1 MAAPAI
7 RSLKPT
13 PNHVLLNLIRTKSS
27 DDYQRRIPAAT
38 KSNLSH
44 MMEHLSDPLNRPL
57 WNEFVS
63 ALLNRVGLVIGQ
75 SKMWSNPM
83 AEFKIGML
91 PFGSTIEEYQVG
103 LIKAQSYDGERE
115 HLEKDIFG
123 RHEIDVQS
131 SFHTLN
137 RQDVY
142 PITINQQQL
151 KQAFLEPNGLSR
163 FVDDLMTA
171 PATSDQWDEFLLM
184 CNLFP
189 EYEKNGGFF
198 RIQVPDV
205 ADSNSTEADAK
216 KALRTMR
223 SIAQT
228 MKFPSELYNAAGMP
242 TWANPDELVVFT
254 SPEFA
259 AAIDVEALAAAF
271 NIDYAAAAGRIITI
285 PKERLGVGDAQAI
298 ITTKNFFMVADTH
311 FEITSAFNPRDLHT
325 NYFLH
330 HWQIISASRFVPAI
344 MLTTG
349 PGTDVSRLETPVTSV
364 ANIVV
369 TDRYGAT
376 VTTVKRG
383 ELYNVQSKAIT
394 APADG
399 VNDAVQYSV
408 SNPTSSR
415 TRVTNEGVLEVG
427 PDEAV
432 TSLTI
437 TARAVWTDPD
447 DLRQAGPTKTLTLTV
462 TGDQMKYWP
471 VPEQTPAAQGAAMA
485 MGRMVE
491 GGQDQEP
498 DMQSRMTEGQEPTRY
513 DIMTNADL
521 QAELA
526 KRDLS
531 TSGVKAE
538 MISRLIESDQSQ
550 GISPAE

>member
-1 MAAPAI
+1 MAAPVI
-7 RSLKPT
+7 RNLKPT

-38 KSNLSH
+38 KSNMSN

-63 ALLNRVGLVIGQ
+63 ALLNRVGLVVGQ

-163 FVDDLMTA
+163 FVDDLMSA

-198 RIQVPDV
+198 KVNIPDV
-205 ADSNSTEADAK
+205 AAANSTEADAK
-216 KALRTMR
+216 RALRTMR
-223 SIAQT
+223 GLAQT
-228 MKFPSELYNAAGMP
+228 MRFPSELYNAAGMP

-271 NIDYAAAAGRIITI
+271 NIEYAAAAGRIITV
-285 PKERLGVGDAQAI
+285 PKERLGIGEAQAI

-349 PGTDVSRLETPVTSV
+349 AGTEVSQLETPVTDVSAV
-364 ANIVV
+364 VV
-369 TDRYGAT
+369 TDRDGNT
-376 VTTVKRG
+376 VTTVQRG
-383 ELYNVQSKAIT
+383 ELYNVTANAIT
-394 APADG
+394 APEGG

-408 SNPTSSR
+408 TNPTSSR
-415 TRVTNEGVLEVG
+415 TRVTHEGVLEVG
-427 PDEAV
+427 ADEGEA
-432 TSLTI
+432 TLTI

-447 DLRQAGPTKTLTLTV
+447 NLRQAGPSKSVTVTL

-471 VPEQTPAAQGAAMA
+471 VPSEGAEGAEAATMS
-485 MGRMVE
+485 MRVE
-491 GGQDQEP
+491 SVSDIDP
-498 DMQSRMTEGQEPTRY
+498 EGQEPTRY
-513 DIMTNADL
+513 DVMTNSQL
-521 QAELA
+521 QSELA
-526 KRDLS
+526 GRDLS
-531 TSGVKAE
+531 TSGNKAE
-538 MISRLIESDQSQ
+538 LIQRLIDSDKEK
-550 GISPAE
+550 GIDPAE